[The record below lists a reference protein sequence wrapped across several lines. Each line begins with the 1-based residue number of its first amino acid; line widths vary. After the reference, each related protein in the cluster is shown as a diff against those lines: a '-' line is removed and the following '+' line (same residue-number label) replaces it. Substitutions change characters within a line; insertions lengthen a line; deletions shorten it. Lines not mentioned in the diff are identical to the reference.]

1 MERTAAL
8 VLASL
13 AVMGC
18 ATHRQM
24 RVPLALSRSALL
36 ADQPDEA
43 KRLEAAMTDRDIARL
58 LDARVTARLPTKMA
72 VAGLLASYG
81 SVHSMKTISAREL
94 EGWERAAA
102 DLGPIL
108 GIQPVAVLATGKD
121 RVSLHDLRSSA
132 ARMGCELLLVYVE
145 SDSTVDNFN
154 DAAVLYWTLIGI
166 WLVPGNVFEHRTV
179 VQGILLDTRTGAIL
193 GTATGDAHLKRLTP
207 LAFVSIQ
214 RDKLS
219 REAPA
224 QAMDDFQKAGKTLL
238 EDVARTAAKPPA

>member
-13 AVMGC
+13 AAMGC

-24 RVPLALSRSALL
+24 RAPPALSRSALL

-58 LDARVTARLPTKMA
+58 LDARITARLPTKMA
-72 VAGLLASYG
+72 VAGLLASCGSIYG
-81 SVHSMKTISAREL
+81 MKTISAREL

-102 DLGPIL
+102 GLGPIL

-121 RVSLHDLRSSA
+121 HVSLHDLRTSA

-145 SDSTVDNFN
+145 SESTVDNFN

>member
-1 MERTAAL
+1 
-8 VLASL
+8 
-13 AVMGC
+13 
-18 ATHRQM
+18 
-24 RVPLALSRSALL
+24 
-36 ADQPDEA
+36 
-43 KRLEAAMTDRDIARL
+43 
-58 LDARVTARLPTKMA
+58 
-72 VAGLLASYG
+72 
-81 SVHSMKTISAREL
+81 
-94 EGWERAAA
+94 
-102 DLGPIL
+102 
-108 GIQPVAVLATGKD
+108 
-121 RVSLHDLRSSA
+121 
-132 ARMGCELLLVYVE
+132 
-145 SDSTVDNFN
+145 VDNFN